1 MTYLQRASA
10 LIGQPIVTLD
20 SATDVAEVRDVIYA
34 PERSEIAGFALR
46 GRGFLSSPD
55 AGILRLA
62 DVHSIGRDAVMVASA
77 DRVRVEDPAF
87 SATLEE
93 RRDVVGNEVLTD
105 AGNVI
110 GRVLDLVLEVDRSRA
125 TVVGYEVQRGDGS
138 HALIPLPDTFSVSGE
153 RLLVPAGVEGFAGH
167 DLADFAT
174 ALARHREHSS
184 AVAASAEAAPDQA
197 PDPHAAR
204 GAEHA

>member
-20 SATDVAEVRDVIYA
+20 TATDVAEVRDVIYA

-46 GRGFLSSPD
+46 GRGFFSSPD
-55 AGILRLA
+55 AGVLPLA
-62 DVHSIGRDAVMVASA
+62 DVRSIGRDAVMVASA
-77 DRVRVEDPAF
+77 DRVRIEDPAF

-110 GRVLDLVLEVDRSRA
+110 GRVLDLVVEIDRSRA
-125 TVVGYEVQRGDGS
+125 TVVGYEVRRDDGS
-138 HALIPLPDTFSVSGE
+138 HVLIPLPDTFSVSGE

-174 ALARHREHSS
+174 ALARHREHSG
-184 AVAASAEAAPDQA
+184 AGRAPAQAAPAQA
-197 PDPHAAR
+197 PDADAGR
-204 GAEHA
+204 GTEHA